1 MKKIYFFILSTFLTC
16 GSLFASNE
24 SDLLQNAEQVYQ
36 ATKIVCSGISDEI
49 GRIAN
54 ISTAN
59 TAITGIG
66 TAAATGA
73 LVAGVKK
80 SSADED
86 IKKLIDDMCT
96 KGGCD
101 ANSITTM
108 SDEDFYDGVIKTFA
122 KIADL
127 QDKMDDS
134 KRLGNWRTGLTA
146 GTIGTNLASAIISGR
161 NINQSDLIQQITACN
176 DMVQV
181 ASNTAHELKSAGFS
195 VINSP
200 IVNKLDNV
208 KTWCNQLNAEDIEKI
223 EKRMK
228 GVMGTS
234 IAGGAIGVVGAATSA
249 SANSDKYT
257 NIAKKS
263 NLSDAEK
270 QTEKNLNTTA
280 NIMAGANIATG
291 AAGTALNISL
301 ITLAKKLIKTAQ
313 RCEEVLQ

>member
-1 MKKIYFFILSTFLTC
+1 MKKIHFFILSTFLTC

-86 IKKLIDDMCT
+86 IKKLIDEMCT

-108 SDEDFYDGVIKTFA
+108 SDEDFYEGVIKTFA

-134 KRLGNWRTGLTA
+134 KRLGNWRTGLMATGAATNLA
-146 GTIGTNLASAIISGR
+146 GTIIAAKNKVDADLDTQINSCKESIANLRTSIMQARINGEDVAEAQSIASACGDFELVDISK
-161 NINQSDLIQQITACN
+161 INRRGKGAMISSGVGPAMGLAGTITSAAAN
-176 DMVQV
+176 
-181 ASNTAHELKSAGFS
+181 SNTIRSQ
-195 VINSP
+195 
-200 IVNKLDNV
+200 
-208 KTWCNQLNAEDIEKI
+208 KTDDGL
-223 EKRMK
+223 R
-228 GVMGTS
+228 T
-234 IAGGAIGVVGAATSA
+234 
-249 SANSDKYT
+249 DK
-257 NIAKKS
+257 
-263 NLSDAEK
+263 
-270 QTEKNLNTTA
+270 EKNLNTA
-280 NIMAGANIATG
+280 SNVLAGASAAASAT
-291 AAGTALNISL
+291 ATVFNATQ
-301 ITLAKKLIKTAQ
+301 IKAIKQ
-313 RCEEVLQ
+313 VAEVASKCTGVLK